1 MFLPIVPAIAV
12 VFVAVFINNQNNRTQ
27 KNRKNKE
34 IHSNVAMGVLT
45 NEVSS
50 RSKDIRRYYPIG
62 TPGQPWTEE
71 EDQQWKDQ
79 IEIQRSY
86 KEEVLDKLEA
96 MQQEAENNNIDWFAV
111 KQYGALSHNPSRY
124 PLMSIQS
131 KSWDMAKPF
140 VLVTGGV
147 HGYETS
153 GVQGAIAFAKTE
165 AAKYAKDYNIVVL
178 PCVSPWAYEYIQRWQ
193 ADLLDTNR
201 SFQPDDE
208 SKQTE
213 ESKALISHL
222 KKIEEEVGGASR
234 EVVRDNDA
242 PFWKCHLDLHE
253 TTDSDA
259 TEFMPAKHAKAGL
272 KYEGEVIPDGFYL
285 VGNDKNPQLEFHQAV
300 IDKVKQVTHIA
311 PPDKNGNIIDE
322 PVQQEGVIVVPARDL
337 GLCGGVTLGEY
348 TSTTEVYPDSPKA
361 TDEICNQAQVA
372 AIVGALDYILTQ

>member
-1 MFLPIVPAIAV
+1 MFPPIVPAIAV
-12 VFVAVFINNQNNRTQ
+12 VVIAAFINNQNNNIQTKQ
-27 KNRKNKE
+27 KNKKINSKF
-34 IHSNVAMGVLT
+34 AMGVLT
-45 NEVSS
+45 DEASS
-50 RSKDIRRYYPIG
+50 LPKDIPRYYPIG

-71 EDQQWKDQ
+71 EDNQWKDQ
-79 IEIQRSY
+79 IKIQRSY
-86 KEEVLDKLEA
+86 KEEVLDKLQA
-96 MQQEAENNNIDWFAV
+96 MQQEAKNNNSERFVV
-111 KQYGALSHNPSRY
+111 KQYGALSHNPSKY

-131 KSWDMAKPF
+131 KTWDPTKPF

-153 GVQGAIAFAKTE
+153 GVQGAIAFARTE
-165 AAKYAKDYNIVVL
+165 AAKYAKDFNIVVL

-208 SKQTE
+208 SQQTE

-222 KKIEEEVGGASR
+222 KQIEQEVGASK
-234 EVVRDNDA
+234 EVVHGNNT
-242 PFWKCHLDLHE
+242 PFWNCHVDLHE
-253 TTDSDA
+253 TTDTDA

-285 VGNDKNPQLEFHQAV
+285 VATDDNPQFEFQQAV

-322 PVQQEGVIVVPARDL
+322 HVQQEGVIVVPAREL

-372 AIVGALDYILTQ
+372 AIVGALDYILAQ